1 MLFHLWYK
9 YNVCGSTALHLYHDP
24 ILFHRPAARSVRG
37 HAAVRERAAALAPVR
52 GHDVPV

>member
-1 MLFHLWYK
+1 MLLHLW

-24 ILFHRPAARSVRG
+24 LLFHRPAARSVRG